1 MAVNQN
7 LKEICAHNRLGKV
20 FWVLIVS
27 WGCEGLSQDSST
39 WVSKTEVIT
48 FSRCGGALRS

>member
-20 FWVLIVS
+20 FWVVIVS
-27 WGCEGLSQDSST
+27 SGCEGLSQDSST

-48 FSRCGGALRS
+48 FSRCWGGL